1 MIGLDTNILVRYLVR
16 DDAKQAV
23 IAGKLIETRCTDASP
38 GFVSQLVLAELFWVL
53 TRGYEYPKALL
64 VGVLTKLLTAS
75 ELEIE
80 DSTNAW
86 TALRAYES
94 GNADFADYL
103 IGLCARSTGCETTY
117 TFDKRAAKSGLHT
130 LATA

>member
-23 IAGKLIETRCTDASP
+23 VAGKLIETRCTDASP

-53 TRGYEYPKALL
+53 TRGYDYPKVLL

-75 ELEIE
+75 ELKIE
-80 DSTNAW
+80 DSANAW

-103 IGLCARSTGCETTY
+103 IGLCARSAGCETTY